1 MNGRT
6 PPPVWLLE
14 RLAAEGVDVSAL
26 LTGAAPVTAPVPL
39 VDRFLPGGRAG
50 RTDATVLDVW
60 HVLARFSAVGTY
72 AVLLN
77 DAAAGAVLGGE
88 PSDRPRP
95 GDVVVVVTDV
105 AAAVEAAR
113 TARVGSPSEEPAG
126 KTLVLPPPVV
136 VPDGAATLS
145 LDHRVR
151 LNRPADAGSLRGPLT
166 AEPVDG
172 ASAVGATAG
181 PLRAF
186 GYVAWRAGSVGR
198 A

>member
-39 VDRFLPGGRAG
+39 VDRFLLGGRAG
-50 RTDATVLDVW
+50 RTGATVLGVW
-60 HVLARFSAVGTY
+60 HVPARFSAVGTY
-72 AVLLN
+72 ATLLD

-88 PSDRPRP
+88 PPDRPRP
-95 GDVVVVVTDV
+95 GDVVVVVTNV

-113 TARVGSPSEEPAG
+113 PPGVGAPSERATDGP
-126 KTLVLPPPVV
+126 LVLPPPVV
-136 VPDGAATLS
+136 VLNGAAKLS
-145 LDHRVR
+145 LDHLVR
-151 LNRPADAGSLRGPLT
+151 LNRPADAGPLRGPLN

-172 ASAVGATAG
+172 ASAAGAAAG
-181 PLRAF
+181 PLRAV

-198 A
+198 V